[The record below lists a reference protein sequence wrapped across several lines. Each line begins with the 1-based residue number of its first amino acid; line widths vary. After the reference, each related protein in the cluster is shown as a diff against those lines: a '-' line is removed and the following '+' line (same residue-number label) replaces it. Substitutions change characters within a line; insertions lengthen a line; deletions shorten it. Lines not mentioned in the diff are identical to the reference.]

1 MSEVYN
7 PESEAFKE
15 LESLELEARELAKN
29 LEEAKS
35 PEEKKVIERQLE
47 EAAKRV
53 ELLKRKLK
61 P

>member
-15 LESLELEARELAKN
+15 LESLEIEARELARKRGA
-29 LEEAKS
+29 AKS
-35 PEEKKVIERQLE
+35 SAEKKVLERQLE
-47 EAAKRV
+47 EAHKRIEV
-53 ELLKRKLK
+53 LKRKLK